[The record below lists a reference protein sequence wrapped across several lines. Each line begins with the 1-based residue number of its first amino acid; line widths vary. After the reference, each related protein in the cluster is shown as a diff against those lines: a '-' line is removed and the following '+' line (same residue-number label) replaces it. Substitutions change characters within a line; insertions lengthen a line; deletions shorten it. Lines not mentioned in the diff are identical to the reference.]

1 MTGLRTRMSIFC
13 LYPKHDIILIL
24 NVRAQ
29 FCRTILSMDN
39 VEYCT
44 VNVAAQGRRA
54 VPKDNVG
61 KAMCEERNA
70 LFPNMGVH
78 EIRIQNR

>member
-13 LYPKHDIILIL
+13 LSPKHDIILIL
-24 NVRAQ
+24 NVRVR
-29 FCRTILSMDN
+29 FCRTILSTDY
-39 VEYCT
+39 VEYCI
-44 VNVAAQGRRA
+44 VNVAARGRSA
-54 VPKDNVG
+54 VPKTTVG
-61 KAMCEERNA
+61 KAMREERNA

>member
-1 MTGLRTRMSIFC
+1 MTGLRTRMHC

-29 FCRTILSMDN
+29 FCRMIQSMDN
-39 VEYCT
+39 VEYCI
-44 VNVAAQGRRA
+44 VNVAAQGRGA
-54 VPKDNVG
+54 VPKDNV
-61 KAMCEERNA
+61 AMCEERNA

-78 EIRIQNR
+78 EI